1 MNERRKRQGGTVPA
15 GEPAGSVLGSGTSR
29 QGDRAVPGGRN
40 TVPREGACGP
50 ERFERDPGA
59 GAEASQICE
68 ETG

>member
-1 MNERRKRQGGTVPA
+1 MNERRKRQVRDGSRGRT
-15 GEPAGSVLGSGTSR
+15 AGSVLGSGTSR